1 MAGRQRIVCWFSC
14 GAASAVATKLAIETN
29 AKAASPLP
37 LVVARC
43 WVAEEDEDNDR
54 FAADC
59 ERWFGVPILNL
70 KREEYEGSVYKVIE
84 KTRYVSGLKGA
95 PCTRELKKRVR
106 EAFQHHGDLHV
117 FGFTAEE
124 AHRIDNLLDANA
136 DLRLWNI
143 LINKWLDKKDCLAI
157 IDRAGIKLPAQYGRG
172 FEHNNCKACVKATS
186 PGYWNMVRIH
196 HPQEFARMASVSEA
210 LGARL
215 VRVKGERKFLSQ
227 LLATDGN
234 LREQGTIECGVFCEA
249 AEKEMAVMERT
260 TKP

>member
-1 MAGRQRIVCWFSC
+1 MKNFTDRKRIVCWFSC
-14 GAASAVATKLAIETN
+14 GDASAVATKLAIAEN
-29 AKAASPLP
+29 AKQENPLP

-59 ERWFGVPILNL
+59 ERWFGVPILIL

-84 KTRYVSGLKGA
+84 KTRYVSGPKGA
-95 PCTRELKKRVR
+95 PCTRELKKRIR
-106 EAFQHHGDLHV
+106 EAFQRHDDLHV

-143 LINKWLDKKDCLAI
+143 LIDKWLDKKDCHAI
-157 IDRAGIKLPAQYGRG
+157 VARAGIKLPAQYARG
-172 FEHNNCKACVKATS
+172 FDHNNCKACVKATS

-196 HPQEFARMASVSEA
+196 HPQEFERMSRVSEA

-215 VRVKGERKFLSQ
+215 VRVKGKRKFLRE
-227 LLATDGN
+227 LRPTDGK
-234 LREQGTIECGVFCEA
+234 LTEQGTIECGVFCEV
-249 AEKEMAVMERT
+249 AEKEIAPV
-260 TKP
+260 

>member
-1 MAGRQRIVCWFSC
+1 MTPDFAACKRIVCWFSC
-14 GAASAVATKLAIETN
+14 GAASAVATKLAIEVN

-84 KTRYVSGLKGA
+84 KTSYVSGPKGA

-106 EAFQHHGDLHV
+106 EAFQRHDDLHV
-117 FGFTAEE
+117 FGYTAEE
-124 AHRIDNLLDANA
+124 GNRIDNLLDANA

-143 LINKWLDKKDCLAI
+143 LIDKWLDKKDCLAI
-157 IDRAGIKLPAQYGRG
+157 VARAGIKLPEQYARG
-172 FEHNNCKACVKATS
+172 FDHNNCKACVKATS

-196 HPQEFARMASVSEA
+196 HPAEFERMAKVSEA

-215 VRVKGERKFLSQ
+215 VRVKKVRKFLSE
-227 LLATDGN
+227 LLPTDGN
-234 LREQGTIECGVFCEA
+234 LKEQGTIECGVFCEA
-249 AEKEMAVMERT
+249 AEKELVQ
-260 TKP
+260 